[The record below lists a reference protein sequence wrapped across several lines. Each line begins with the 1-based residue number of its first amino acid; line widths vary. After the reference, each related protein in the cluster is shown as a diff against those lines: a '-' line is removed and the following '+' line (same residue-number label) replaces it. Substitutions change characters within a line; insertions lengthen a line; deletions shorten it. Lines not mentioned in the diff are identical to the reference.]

1 MILTKI
7 SIYILSLSELFAA
20 VLLQFSKHFLTT
32 FLGRNGSVFKTVEK
46 HFILYVRT
54 ELFYNERRNLT

>member
-20 VLLQFSKHFLTT
+20 VLLQFSNHFLITY
-32 FLGRNGSVFKTVEK
+32 L
-46 HFILYVRT
+46 
-54 ELFYNERRNLT
+54 